1 MYIYLRFPLFR
12 PDSVSLANYKYFTL
26 PRRISINIAPKVGMF
41 PEAEGRGKYSLP
53 RVDYI
58 SIGVDYISIWAEY
71 ISIGV
76 EYISIGVDY
85 ISIFNPNHP
94 PMVLGMLVGCVT
106 TDTSSSN

>member
-1 MYIYLRFPLFR
+1 MYIYLRIPLFR
-12 PDSVSLANYKYFTL
+12 PDSVSLANYKYSTL
-26 PRRISINIAPKVGMF
+26 PRGISINIVPKVGMF

-58 SIGVDYISIWAEY
+58 SIGVDY